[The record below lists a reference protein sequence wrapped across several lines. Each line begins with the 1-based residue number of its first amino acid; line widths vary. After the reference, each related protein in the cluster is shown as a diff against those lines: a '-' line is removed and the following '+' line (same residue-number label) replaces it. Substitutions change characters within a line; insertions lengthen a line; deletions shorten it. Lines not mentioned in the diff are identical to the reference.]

1 MGRRCC
7 FCNVPQALEPLRIA
21 EGLTAPGPGAI
32 CEDCAQFS
40 VKVFEIARCPRSSGL
55 ARKTVGACCN
65 KCAAL
70 VWEMVRSKG
79 EPEWAPTERP
89 T

>member
-1 MGRRCC
+1 MRRDPMGRRCC

-40 VKVFEIARCPRSSGL
+40 VKVFEIARLPEEQRPSTKDGRRML
-55 ARKTVGACCN
+55 PLVG
-65 KCAAL
+65 
-70 VWEMVRSKG
+70 RKG
-79 EPEWAPTERP
+79 EA
-89 T
+89 